1 MVLFLKILL
10 LFRFEDSVCARNILI
25 LPAAPHCD
33 GSKYGEKSQ
42 LSVLEQVQQL
52 YFDIRREQLEQDH
65 CRAEGE
71 NKSMSDLIIPGLK
84 ATLRSY
90 QEDAVIWMLRHEGV
104 NEEEQTRI
112 DERKDELH
120 VLWRKLPVRHCE
132 TDSQS
137 VYFNPYTSR

>member
-1 MVLFLKILL
+1 
-10 LFRFEDSVCARNILI
+10 
-25 LPAAPHCD
+25 
-33 GSKYGEKSQ
+33 
-42 LSVLEQVQQL
+42 
-52 YFDIRREQLEQDH
+52 
-65 CRAEGE
+65 
-71 NKSMSDLIIPGLK
+71 MSDLIIPGLK

-90 QEDAVIWMLRHEGV
+90 QEDAVIWMLQHEGV

-132 TDSQS
+132 TVSQS